1 MLAVENG
8 PPPSLTAAPRRTGRI
23 PRAGRVT
30 GCPIGGSTLLV
41 IGTGG
46 PMPSAAPATLN
57 DDPAEISSAAV
68 VSWRLGAPLPT
79 ATHGF
84 AALLPTN
91 SADSAFATV
100 QFEQEGAPKR
110 YVFTPRTVSVNEAA
124 ALLAEL
130 CGSRLAAT
138 IDALADLLIAASSDP
153 HRLSAVVTLVKA
165 AHGSNGF
172 IELLGEGQDG
182 EIFLQGW
189 ASEVMPGMAQAVV
202 DGDRPS
208 VADSAI
214 AVYARQDIPQ
224 GASAFAGLLNADG
237 AINPGGIE
245 GLVWRG
251 RHGWRHVAVHQRKL
265 IAGPLETPGHVRS
278 VLLRANSTPQ
288 ALLRLRTAANS
299 FDGTETVSSLP
310 LPVRMGVDR
319 VFQVDGAGFLVSG
332 WLLDPDSHVQSV
344 KLRRY
349 NGEARLDDSWSRY
362 DRTDVTDAFADHPAF
377 SRAFDLGGYR
387 HGFVS
392 HARLPDGDPSSA
404 LYLELTLRDTR
415 RAFMPLSPL
424 RTTPRLAAV
433 RQMRA
438 IDPSDWALPEIIDRQ
453 IVPLLCTSE
462 RVSPTV
468 EAVVD
473 PGPFEAAAGPPI
485 VISVGENDEDGI
497 APLLAL
503 LAIDPETKRAPIA
516 VVVPSE
522 HFHRQVARIGKLA
535 AFYGLALRLVSAGEA
550 GDAYDLLEAG
560 VRALSSDTVVLL
572 SASLVPH
579 KAGWYRKLVGTHEAL
594 KNSIISP
601 TLAYE
606 DYSVRWAGTWPA
618 RRYEG
623 YPISAV
629 TGFKLTPVAAASL
642 ECCVMPREALVKAGG
657 FAGGYL
663 GSLEKGLDL
672 ALRLSRGGVASYWL
686 PSVQMLG
693 SDETSSTATSAMG
706 ALVESIDRKIFD
718 ARGTA
723 DLAGKENPSE
733 GRRQ

>member
-1 MLAVENG
+1 
-8 PPPSLTAAPRRTGRI
+8 
-23 PRAGRVT
+23 
-30 GCPIGGSTLLV
+30 
-41 IGTGG
+41 
-46 PMPSAAPATLN
+46 MPSAAPATLN
-57 DDPAEISSAAV
+57 DDPAGISSAV
-68 VSWRLGAPLPT
+68 VSWRLGTPLPT

-91 SADSAFATV
+91 GTASALATV
-100 QFEQEGAPKR
+100 QFEHEGAPRR
-110 YVFTPRTVSVNEAA
+110 YVFTPRTVSVSQAA

-130 CGSRLAAT
+130 CGSRLGAT
-138 IDALADLLIAASSDP
+138 IDVLADLLIGASSDP
-153 HRLSAVVTLVKA
+153 HRLQAFVTLVKA

-189 ASEVMPGMAQAVV
+189 AHDIMLGTARSVT

-208 VADSAI
+208 VTDSAI

-224 GASAFAGLLNADG
+224 GASGFVGILDADG
-237 AINPGGIE
+237 PIGPGSIE

-251 RHGWRHVAVHQRKL
+251 RNGWRHVAVHERKL
-265 IAGPLETPGHVRS
+265 IAGQLETPGHVRS

-310 LPVRMGVDR
+310 LPVRVGIDE

-332 WLLDPDSHVQSV
+332 WLLDPDGHVQSV
-344 KLRRY
+344 KLRRH
-349 NGEARLDDSWSRY
+349 NGEARLDDSWTRL
-362 DRTDVTDAFADHPAF
+362 DRTDVTDAFADHAAF
-377 SRAFDLGGYR
+377 PRAFGHGGNR
-387 HGFVS
+387 HGFVA

-404 LYLELTLRDTR
+404 PYLELTLRDTR

-424 RTTPRLAAV
+424 RTTARLAAI

-438 IDPSDWALPEIIDRQ
+438 VDPSDWALQELIDHQ

-462 RVSPTV
+462 RVSPMV

-473 PGPFEAAAGPPI
+473 VGPFEAAAGPPI
-485 VISVGENDEDGI
+485 VIGIGENDEDGI

-516 VVVPSE
+516 LVVPSE
-522 HFHRQVARIGKLA
+522 RFHRQVARIGKLA
-535 AFYGLALRLVSAGEA
+535 VFYGLSLRLVSAGEA

-560 VRALSSDTVVLL
+560 TQALSSDSVVLL

-579 KAGWYRKLVGTHEAL
+579 KVGWYRKLVDTHAAL
-594 KNSIISP
+594 KKSIVSP

-618 RRYEG
+618 LRYEG

-629 TGFKLTPVAAASL
+629 TGFKLTPVTAASL
-642 ECCVMPREALVKAGG
+642 ECCVMPREALARAGG

-663 GSLEKGLDL
+663 GSREKGLDL
-672 ALRLSRGGVASYWL
+672 GLRLSRGGVASYWL

-693 SDETSSTATSAMG
+693 SDETSNTATSAMS
-706 ALVESIDRKIFD
+706 ALVESVDRKIFE
-718 ARGTA
+718 ARGTS
-723 DLAGKENPSE
+723 DLAGKEAPSE
-733 GRRQ
+733 GPRT

>member
-1 MLAVENG
+1 M
-8 PPPSLTAAPRRTGRI
+8 S
-23 PRAGRVT
+23 
-30 GCPIGGSTLLV
+30 
-41 IGTGG
+41 
-46 PMPSAAPATLN
+46 
-57 DDPAEISSAAV
+57 
-68 VSWRLGAPLPT
+68 LPT

-91 SADSAFATV
+91 SADIAFATV
-100 QFEQEGAPKR
+100 QFELEGAPKR

-138 IDALADLLIAASSDP
+138 IDALADLLIAAPSDP
-153 HRLSAVVTLVKA
+153 HRLSAIVTLVKA

-172 IELLGEGQDG
+172 IELLGEGQHG
-182 EIFLQGW
+182 ETFIQGW
-189 ASEVMPGMAQAVV
+189 AHDVMPGMGPAVA
-202 DGDRPS
+202 DGERPS
-208 VADSAI
+208 VAESAI
-214 AVYARQDIPQ
+214 AVYARQDLPQ

-237 AINPGGIE
+237 AISPGGIE

-251 RHGWRHVAVHQRKL
+251 RHGWRHVAVHERKL

-288 ALLRLRTAANS
+288 ALLRLRAAANS

-310 LPVRMGVDR
+310 LPVRMGVDG

-332 WLLDPDSHVQSV
+332 WLLDPDGHVQSV
-344 KLRRY
+344 KLRRH
-349 NGEARLDDSWSRY
+349 NREARFDDSWSRL
-362 DRTDVTDAFADHPAF
+362 DRTDVTDAFAEHPAF
-377 SRAFDLGGYR
+377 SRAFGHGGHR
-387 HGFVS
+387 HGFVA
-392 HARLPDGDPSSA
+392 HARLPGGDPSSA

-424 RTTPRLAAV
+424 RTSARLAAV
-433 RQMRA
+433 RQLRA
-438 IDPSDWALPEIIDRQ
+438 IDPSEWALPEVMDRQ
-453 IVPLLCTSE
+453 IVPLLCTSQ

-497 APLLAL
+497 APLLGL
-503 LAIDPETKRAPIA
+503 LAIDPETKHAPIA
-516 VVVPSE
+516 LVVPSE
-522 HFHRQVARIGKLA
+522 RFHRQVDRIRKLA
-535 AFYGLALRLVSAGEA
+535 AFYGLSLRLVSAGEA
-550 GDAYDLLEAG
+550 NDAYDLLEAG
-560 VRALSSDTVVLL
+560 ARALSSDTVVLL

-579 KAGWYRKLVGTHEAL
+579 KPGWYRKLVDTQAAL
-594 KNSIISP
+594 KNSIVSP

-606 DYSVRWAGTWPA
+606 DCSVRWAGTWPA
-618 RRYEG
+618 LRYEG

-629 TGFKLTPVAAASL
+629 TGFELTAVAAASL
-642 ECCVMPREALVKAGG
+642 ECCVMPREALLEAGG

-663 GSLEKGLDL
+663 GSREKGLDL
-672 ALRLSRGGVASYWL
+672 GLRLSRGGVASYWL

-693 SDETSSTATSAMG
+693 SDETSSTGTSAMG
-706 ALVESIDRKIFD
+706 ALVESIDRKILD

-723 DLAGKENPSE
+723 ELAGKENPSE
-733 GRRQ
+733 GPRT

>member
-1 MLAVENG
+1 
-8 PPPSLTAAPRRTGRI
+8 
-23 PRAGRVT
+23 
-30 GCPIGGSTLLV
+30 
-41 IGTGG
+41 
-46 PMPSAAPATLN
+46 MPNAAPATLN
-57 DDPAEISSAAV
+57 DDSAEVSPAAI
-68 VSWRLGAPLPT
+68 VSWRLATPWPG

-84 AALLPTN
+84 AAVLPTK
-91 SADSAFATV
+91 STDRAFATV
-100 QFEQEGAPKR
+100 EFEQEGAPKR

-138 IDALADLLIAASSDP
+138 IDALADLLIAEPSDP
-153 HRLSAVVTLVKA
+153 HRQSAIVALVKA
-165 AHGSNGF
+165 AHGSSGY
-172 IELLGEGQDG
+172 IELLGEGPDG

-189 ASEVMPGMAQAVV
+189 AHDVMPGMARAVA
-202 DGDRPS
+202 DGDRPL
-208 VADSAI
+208 VVDCAI
-214 AVYARQDIPQ
+214 AAYARQDIPQ
-224 GASAFAGLLNADG
+224 GAQAFAGLLDADG
-237 AINPGGIE
+237 PISPGSIE

-251 RHGWRHVAVHQRKL
+251 RHGWRHVAVHARKL

-299 FDGTETVSSLP
+299 FDGAETVSSLP
-310 LPVRMGVDR
+310 LPVRMGVDD

-332 WLLDPDSHVQSV
+332 WLLDPSGHVQSV
-344 KLRRY
+344 KLRHH
-349 NGEARLDDSWSRY
+349 NGETRLDDSWSRL
-362 DRTDVTDAFADHPAF
+362 DRPDVTDAFADHPAF
-377 SRAFDLGGYR
+377 SRAFGDGGYR
-387 HGFVS
+387 HGFVA
-392 HARLPDGDPSSA
+392 HARLADGDPSST

-424 RTTPRLAAV
+424 RTAARLAAV

-438 IDPSDWALPEIIDRQ
+438 IDPSDWALPELIDRQ
-453 IVPLLCTSE
+453 IVPLLCCSE

-468 EAVVD
+468 EAVID

-485 VISVGENDEDGI
+485 IISVGENDEHGI
-497 APLLAL
+497 ASLLAL

-516 VVVPSE
+516 LVVPSE
-522 HFHRQVARIGKLA
+522 RFHRLVARMGKLA
-535 AFYGLALRLVSAGEA
+535 SFYGLSLRLVSAGEA

-560 VRALSSDTVVLL
+560 ARALSSDIVVLL
-572 SASLVPH
+572 SGSMVPN
-579 KAGWYRKLVGTHEAL
+579 KAGWYRKLVDTQAAL

-618 RRYEG
+618 SRYEG

-629 TGFKLTPVAAASL
+629 TQLELSPVTAASL
-642 ECCVMPREALVKAGG
+642 ECCVMPREALLDTGG

-663 GSLEKGLDL
+663 GSREKGLDL
-672 ALRLSRGGVASYWL
+672 GLRLSRGGMASYWL

-693 SDETSSTATSAMG
+693 SDETSSTGTSAMG
-706 ALVESIDRKIFD
+706 ALVESIDRKILD
-718 ARGTA
+718 ISGLSG
-723 DLAGKENPSE
+723 LAGNKAPSE
-733 GRRQ
+733 ARA